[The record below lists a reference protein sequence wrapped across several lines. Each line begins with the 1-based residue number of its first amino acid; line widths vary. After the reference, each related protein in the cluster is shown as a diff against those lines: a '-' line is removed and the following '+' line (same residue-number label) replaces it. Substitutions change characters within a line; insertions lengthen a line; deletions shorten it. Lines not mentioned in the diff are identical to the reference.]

1 MSALAPRDTSAL
13 AYLVCDDDGIAPRPP
28 EPQIQR
34 YGINQIGQ
42 LYKYGASAAKPERV
56 LSEDDSVVF
65 FGLKDCFIKR
75 RSERDYLDLEL
86 YSEVPLLLRVISLP
100 CYATPL
106 QWHVRTI
113 LGALTHSAPQVDM
126 RDTPGKISAR
136 RGTGGSDPTRIANFL
151 DLYLL
156 TGNNQDAP
164 FQRIYAEAI
173 GGTRDDLEIAVN
185 NLRRALDLEP
195 QFL

>member
-1 MSALAPRDTSAL
+1 MSSLVPRNPSALAHL
-13 AYLVCDDDGIAPRPP
+13 ACDADGIAARPP
-28 EPQIQR
+28 ETQIHR

-42 LYKYGASAAKPERV
+42 LYKYGQTATQPERV
-56 LSEDDSVVF
+56 LSQDDAIVFLGLRDCSVHQR
-65 FGLKDCFIKR
+65 KR
-75 RSERDYLDLEL
+75 EYLDLEF
-86 YSEVPLLLRVISLP
+86 YSEVPHLLRVVSLP

-106 QWHVRTI
+106 PWHIRTI
-113 LGALTHSAPQVDM
+113 LGSLTHCAARLDM
-126 RDTPGKISAR
+126 HDTPGKISAR
-136 RGTGGSDPTRIANFL
+136 RGTGGSNPDRIANFL

-156 TGNNQDAP
+156 TDTAQDCP
-164 FQRIYAEAI
+164 FERVYADAI